1 MDSQK
6 IRSEADME
14 ISEETVQKIQKFVQN
29 RQAAEKESSQ
39 EPFSTTALHAYARRL
54 DGTLQQLQEQV
65 RRQEDELKNV
75 RIFLISK
82 SESMA
87 NILASAQLREKR
99 GSHGLSDNHDD
110 PWMRV
115 SQVRRAKKAYDSL
128 MLTEEDLPTTDS
140 VLPSL
145 IATEETSHLIKEGKM
160 SILVT
165 ADSLSAGRER
175 LLIEEA
181 NLRDSRA
188 ISAGLRERIQRIR
201 NASTRKHE
209 QTPSQVAREV
219 VREQKKRKKS
229 LEHAA
234 EELKKSLDKFID
246 ESLAPMLAAEDL
258 GGPTVGDALEV
269 SDAALKAGYTAH
281 GKPKKP
287 KEPAAQE
294 DGSQQRI
301 DQFLSRSRD
310 GSNPPNKREAAA
322 AEAHELLNALLEAGT
337 SYVDL
342 KRDSAASRF
351 LVRTKVAQFHP
362 RDARRLRLID
372 FGRSLGD

>member
-1 MDSQK
+1 
-6 IRSEADME
+6 ME
-14 ISEETVQKIQKFVQN
+14 ISEETVEKIQKFVQS
-29 RQAAEKESSQ
+29 RQAAEKEASQ
-39 EPFSTTALHAYARRL
+39 EPFSATALHAYARRL

-65 RRQEDELKNV
+65 RRQEDELNK
-75 RIFLISK
+75 
-82 SESMA
+82 
-87 NILASAQLREKR
+87 LRESR
-99 GSHGLSDNHDD
+99 GSHGLLDNSDG

-115 SQVRRAKKAYDSL
+115 SQARRAKKAYQSL
-128 MLTEEDLPTTDS
+128 VLAEDDLPTTDS

-145 IATEETSHLIKEGKM
+145 IATEDTSQLIEEGKL

-165 ADSLSAGRER
+165 ADRLSADRER
-175 LLIEEA
+175 FRIEEA

-201 NASTRKHE
+201 NANSRKQE

-219 VREQKKRKKS
+219 VREQKRKNKG
-229 LEHAA
+229 LDHAS

-246 ESLAPMLAAEDL
+246 ESLAQMLAAEDL

-269 SDAALKAGYTAH
+269 SDATLKAGYTAH

-287 KEPAAQE
+287 KEPVEQ
-294 DGSQQRI
+294 DGNQQRI
-301 DQFLSRSRD
+301 DQFLRRSTD
-310 GSNPPNKREAAA
+310 GSNPANKREAAA
-322 AEAHELLNALLEAGT
+322 TEAHELLDALLEAGT
-337 SYVDL
+337 SYIDL

-351 LVRTKVAQFHP
+351 LVRAKVAQFHP